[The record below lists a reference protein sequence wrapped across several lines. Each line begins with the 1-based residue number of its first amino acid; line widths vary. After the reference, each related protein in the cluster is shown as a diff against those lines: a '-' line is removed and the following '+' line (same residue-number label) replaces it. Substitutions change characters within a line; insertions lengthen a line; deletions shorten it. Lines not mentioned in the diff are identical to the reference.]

1 MSNTDSGIKGGGS
14 SSFIYSTPRPFNAE
28 KLEVFI
34 DEIRDWE
41 SIHHSEGFF
50 WVGNDHRIAY
60 QWNHSKEKVTFAIL
74 GVWIASVAE
83 SKWAR
88 SDEHSLDHGIDWD
101 PVFGDREQRIE
112 FFGESM
118 DEEKIRAGLDSCLLN
133 EIEGKNCIQSIGNL
147 PDFFS
152 PLILK
157 CDF

>member
-1 MSNTDSGIKGGGS
+1 
-14 SSFIYSTPRPFNAE
+14 
-28 KLEVFI
+28 
-34 DEIRDWE
+34 
-41 SIHHSEGFF
+41 
-50 WVGNDHRIAY
+50 
-60 QWNHSKEKVTFAIL
+60 
-74 GVWIASVAE
+74 
-83 SKWAR
+83 
-88 SDEHSLDHGIDWD
+88 
-101 PVFGDREQRIE
+101 DREQRIE